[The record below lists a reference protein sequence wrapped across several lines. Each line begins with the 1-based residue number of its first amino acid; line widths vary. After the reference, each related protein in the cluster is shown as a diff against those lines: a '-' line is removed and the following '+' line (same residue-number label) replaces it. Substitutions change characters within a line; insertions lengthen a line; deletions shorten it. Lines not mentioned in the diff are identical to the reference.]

1 MLVVMKN
8 LTSVQPLIVLRTSHS
23 GLAVQVCTEQEA
35 GMLALSNRHIG
46 WIGIWLPLSQ
56 VVIKDR
62 KVVAVSTWLV
72 RKHKLAR
79 PPEGLVG
86 AW

>member
-8 LTSVQPLIVLRTSHS
+8 LISILPLIILRKSAS
-23 GLAVQVCTEQEA
+23 GLAVQVCTEQQA
-35 GMLALSNRHIG
+35 GMLGLSNRALPWVG
-46 WIGIWLPLSQ
+46 EWLPLSQ

-62 KVVAVSTWLV
+62 KVVAVSSWLIKAKKIP
-72 RKHKLAR
+72 RL
-79 PPEGLVG
+79 PEGEVG